1 MTLSNGATL
10 IAGYRDSYLN
20 GVTLNGNL
28 DGMAVGG
35 SYVTVTN
42 GLTLN
47 GTVTLGSDYIINA
60 LLFFGTQTLGG
71 GGTVVFAS
79 ANTDIGDAVA
89 AVNSGT
95 TLTIGPNITVE
106 GGLGTIGYQSYWSG
120 NSTESDVSF
129 VNQGTI
135 ISNVEGGSIGLDGGA
150 WTNSGSIEVSNG
162 GSVTLGNGTLTF
174 DGQQFLSIQP
184 TSTLTLQGNLFG
196 TTQNADLFQ
205 PVGTVIFNGS
215 GTSAA
220 PQQLEAMSQDLG
232 NVPAGYVNNFARG
245 TLSVGS
251 GDYLQLVGERPQ
263 LGGNRSSGPLCPTS
277 ADRAERGDA

>member
-1 MTLSNGATL
+1 M
-10 IAGYRDSYLN
+10 
-20 GVTLNGNL
+20 TLNGNL
-28 DGMAVGG
+28 DVMAVGG

-95 TLTIGPNITVE
+95 TLTIGPNVTVE

-150 WTNSGSIEVSNG
+150 WTSSGSIEANNG
-162 GSVTLGNGTLTF
+162 DSL
-174 DGQQFLSIQP
+174 
-184 TSTLTLQGNLFG
+184 NLLDSW
-196 TTQNADLFQ
+196 TN
-205 PVGTVIFNGS
+205 S
-215 GTSAA
+215 
-220 PQQLEAMSQDLG
+220 
-232 NVPAGYVNNFARG
+232 G
-245 TLSVGS
+245 TLSISGTGS
-251 GDYLQLVGERPQ
+251 LNLDGAWSSTGPITAGAGATVAANGTVANSSLRLSPAPPPGISTT
-263 LGGNRSSGPLCPTS
+263 RST
-277 ADRAERGDA
+277 AER